1 MFLYTEIR
9 SNKCSFRKTMH
20 VFETGISSN
29 NWSQMHLPLQGPMER
44 GKPHQLVLF
53 SPIILPSSSSTYAQ
67 YFLIL
72 IRTCTTLLRYGLDL
86 GPICPI
92 QNPFRALLQTSIVHR
107 KFPVIRSGNPQFST
121 NSHQG
126 GAGLALCLLK
136 STSKRNV
143 GREGTKPC
151 R

>member
-1 MFLYTEIR
+1 MSSYTGMLFT
-9 SNKCSFRKTMH
+9 KCSFREMLH
-20 VFETGISSN
+20 IFEAGISSKD
-29 NWSQMHLPLQGPMER
+29 WSQMHLPLQAPMEH
-44 GKPHQLVLF
+44 GKPHQLVIF
-53 SPIILPSSSSTYAQ
+53 SPMIPLSSSSTYAQ
-67 YFLIL
+67 YFPIL
-72 IRTCTTLLRYGLDL
+72 ICTRTTLLRHGLDL

-92 QNPFRALLQTSIVHR
+92 QNPSHVLLQINIVHR
-107 KFPVIRSGNPQFST
+107 NFPAIRSGNPRPST

-143 GREGTKPC
+143 DREGTKPC